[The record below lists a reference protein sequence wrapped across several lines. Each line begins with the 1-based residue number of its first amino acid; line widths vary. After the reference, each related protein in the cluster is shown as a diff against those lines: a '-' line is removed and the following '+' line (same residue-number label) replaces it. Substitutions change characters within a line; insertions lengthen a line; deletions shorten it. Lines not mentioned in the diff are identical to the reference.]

1 MVAQQWR
8 AQFEWYAHAQ
18 LARKAGISQ
27 GIIDAIHRGEKP
39 ASMDA
44 QDAGSLA
51 YLEQFFGRD
60 PRSFVIVPG
69 YPASLPGAAAG
80 LAGIVVGLLV
90 RQPQAVHA
98 GVEFERAE
106 RQPGASQAR
115 LELVDS
121 PSADGVLLS
130 TGDGKL
136 LLKLDKKSS
145 TVELTSS
152 GPVKITGMGV
162 TVDAGAGV
170 LELKGQQVKVTGQ
183 AQAELTASGS
193 VTVRGGV
200 VRIN

>member
-1 MVAQQWR
+1 PPD
-8 AQFEWYAHAQ
+8 
-18 LARKAGISQ
+18 LS
-27 GIIDAIHRGEKP
+27 
-39 ASMDA
+39 
-44 QDAGSLA
+44 
-51 YLEQFFGRD
+51 
-60 PRSFVIVPG
+60 VP
-69 YPASLPGAAAG
+69 P
-80 LAGIVVGLLV
+80 VD
-90 RQPQAVHA
+90 
-98 GVEFERAE
+98 
-106 RQPGASQAR
+106 GASGEIGARAFVSRTGHR

-121 PSADGVLLS
+121 PRGDGVLLS
-130 TGDGKL
+130 TGDSKL

-183 AQAELTASGS
+183 AAAELTASGS